1 MNTQEALNVI
11 DQALNNANLKGV
23 YNLKDANLIVQALNV
38 IFNELNKNTPQ
49 PTILEGGVVEFN
61 QEN

>member
-1 MNTQEALNVI
+1 MNTQEALNII
-11 DQALNNANLKGV
+11 DQALNSANLKGV

-38 IFNELNKNTPQ
+38 IFNELKKNNPQ
-49 PTILEGGVVEFN
+49 PINLEGGVVEFN

>member
-1 MNTQEALNVI
+1 MNTQEALNII

-38 IFNELNKNTPQ
+38 IFNELNKSNPQ
-49 PTILEGGVVEFN
+49 PTNLDGVVEFN

>member
-11 DQALNNANLKGV
+11 DQALNSANLKGV
-23 YNLKDANLIVQALNV
+23 YNLKDANLIVQALNT
-38 IFNELNKNTPQ
+38 IFTELNKNNPQ
-49 PTILEGGVVEFN
+49 PANFEGGVVEFN